1 MKRSVRHSIS
11 GHKMTL
17 ESLSKSIKTTT
28 DLRDIVSTMKA
39 LSSAS
44 ILQYEKAG
52 QSLEN
57 YMENIKK
64 AFHVLMINQ
73 ALKTPPKRVFKGC
86 VAIVIGAD
94 NGLVGRFNKDVL
106 SKATDYLKEIGIS
119 EKETQF
125 ISVGKR
131 IASLL
136 ENGLYQIKAKYA
148 SSNSIKTVSTIAQSV
163 ISKMEQVL
171 SEQPNARVF
180 LFYHK
185 RNGTSVQMEKVQ
197 IWPSS
202 EESFKRLKAKKWAT
216 NNIPTFRMPAKKMKS
231 FLMREYLTMVLFSA
245 ITMSLSAEHYTRMV
259 NMQNAEKNIDERLEE
274 MNLIYQQKRQEA
286 ITEELIDIVSGAE
299 AMK

>member
-1 MKRSVRHSIS
+1 
-11 GHKMTL
+11 MTL

-28 DLRDIVSTMKA
+28 DLRGIVNTMKA

-44 ILQYEKAG
+44 ILQYERAQ

-64 AFHVLMINQ
+64 AFQVLMINNE
-73 ALKTPPKRVFKGC
+73 LKMPPEKAFKGAI
-86 VAIVIGAD
+86 AIVIGAD

-106 SKATDYLKEIGIS
+106 AQAVTYLNEQGVL
-119 EKETQF
+119 EKDTCF

-136 ENGLYQIKAKYA
+136 ESGQYQIKAKYA
-148 SSNSIKTVSTIAQSV
+148 SSNSIKTISSIAQSV
-163 ISKMEQVL
+163 ISKMELAL

-185 RNGTSVQMEKVQ
+185 RMGSVVQMEKTL

-202 EESFKRLKAKKWAT
+202 EENFKRLKKKKWAT
-216 NNIPTFRMPAKKMKS
+216 NNIPTFRMSPQKMRT

-245 ITMSLSAEHYTRMV
+245 ITMSLAAEHYTRMI

-274 MNLIYQQKRQEA
+274 MNLLYQQKRQEA

-299 AMK
+299 AMKK

>member
-1 MKRSVRHSIS
+1 
-11 GHKMTL
+11 MTL

-44 ILQYEKAG
+44 ILQYEKAQ

-64 AFHVLMINQ
+64 AFHVLMINN
-73 ALKTPPKRVFKGC
+73 ALQTPPKRVFKGTL
-86 VAIVIGAD
+86 AIVIGAD

-106 SKATDYLKEIGIS
+106 SKAVVYLKEEGIS
-119 EKETQF
+119 EKETHF

-136 ENGLYQIKAKYA
+136 ESRDYQIKANYA

-163 ISKMEQVL
+163 ITKMEQVL
-171 SEQPNARVF
+171 SEQPNTRVF

-185 RNGTSVQMEKVQ
+185 RNGGSVQMEKVQ

-202 EESFKRLKAKKWAT
+202 EESFKRLKSKKWQT
-216 NNIPTFRMPAKKMKS
+216 NNIPTFRMPAPKMKS
-231 FLMREYLTMVLFSA
+231 FLMREYLTMILFSA
-245 ITMSLSAEHYTRMV
+245 ITMSLSAEHYTRMI

-274 MNLIYQQKRQEA
+274 MNLVYQQKRQEA